1 MTLRLQIIR
10 RRQIDRHRMTLDLAE
25 CKGVAAEELMTV
37 AEGLLRR
44 LKVTMA
50 CYILA
55 WLNLYLMTI
64 DDGDADSSSKRLAS
78 DATSVLPKLFK

>member
-10 RRQIDRHRMTLDLAE
+10 RGQIDRHRMTLDLAE
-25 CKGVAAEELMTV
+25 YKGVAAEELMKV
-37 AEGLLRR
+37 AEGLLR

-55 WLNLYLMTI
+55 WLNLFLMTI
-64 DDGDADSSSKRLAS
+64 EDGDADSSSKRLAS